1 MKEKIAAYKKKL
13 EQGIADYMAAPVSER
28 SASAVRGMV
37 ECWEVID
44 KLGHCPGQE
53 EKLSQEDARRWVGH
67 MENSDGTVGA
77 YWTMEQTAV
86 AAEARGVTFEHISP
100 WGWWAAM
107 NMMYSDYC
115 EVAARYGVG
124 TTEFYADMAKAFL
137 FDRDAGGPEEKLA
150 EYYRNIAAE

>member
-1 MKEKIAAYKKKL
+1 MKEKIEAYKKKL

-44 KLGHCPGQE
+44 KLGHCSGQGE
-53 EKLSQEDARRWVGH
+53 NLSQEAAKHWVGH

-86 AAEARGVTFEHISP
+86 AAETRGVTFEHISP
-100 WGWWAAM
+100 WGWWATM